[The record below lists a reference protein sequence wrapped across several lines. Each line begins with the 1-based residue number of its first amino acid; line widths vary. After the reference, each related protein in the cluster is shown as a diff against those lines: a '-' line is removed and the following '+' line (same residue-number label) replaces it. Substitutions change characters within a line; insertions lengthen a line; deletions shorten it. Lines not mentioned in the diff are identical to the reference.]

1 MGASDG
7 IIFLFLIWM
16 KIKIKKLILKTKS
29 QLQKKMIKNVLSN
42 FQKMMEDIYIIILAM
57 NILYFF
63 YPDGTLIN
71 SFSFTEEAEH
81 YCINPY

>member
-1 MGASDG
+1 MVASDG
-7 IIFLFLIWM
+7 IHFFISNLDEDQDK
-16 KIKIKKLILKTKS
+16 KINFENQITTS
-29 QLQKKMIKNVLSN
+29 EENDNVCIVQFSEN
-42 FQKMMEDIYIIILAM
+42 DGGYIIILAM

>member
-1 MGASDG
+1 MVVSDG
-7 IIFLFLIWM
+7 IHFFICNLDEDQDK
-16 KIKIKKLILKTKS
+16 KI
-29 QLQKKMIKNVLSN
+29 N
-42 FQKMMEDIYIIILAM
+42 FENQITTSEENDKVCIVQFSENDGGYIIILAM